1 MINACLDIKQN
12 HWKCFGVYTHSE
24 VMQKT
29 NWTFEEV
36 ISPEQYSKYDKEW
49 IERGINK
56 VEGCCGITTEHI
68 RYVSENNFLKFFLI
82 IRFSKFQTSRYFLFF
97 VV

>member
-1 MINACLDIKQN
+1 MINACLDIMQN
-12 HWKCFGVYTHSE
+12 NWKCFGVYTHSE

-36 ISPEQYSKYDKEW
+36 ISPEQYSKYVKEW

-56 VEGCCGITTEHI
+56 VEGCCTITTEHI
-68 RYVSENNFLKFFLI
+68 RYLSENN
-82 IRFSKFQTSRYFLFF
+82 Y
-97 VV
+97 

>member
-1 MINACLDIKQN
+1 MINACLDIMQN

-36 ISPEQYSKYDKEW
+36 ISPEHYSKYVKEW
-49 IERGINK
+49 IERGINL
-56 VEGCCGITTEHI
+56 VGGCCGITTEHI
-68 RYVSENNFLKFFLI
+68 KYISENNF
-82 IRFSKFQTSRYFLFF
+82 
-97 VV
+97 

>member
-1 MINACLDIKQN
+1 MISACLDIIQN
-12 HWKCFGVYTHSE
+12 HWKGFGVYAHSE

-36 ISPEQYSKYDKEW
+36 ISPEQYSKYVKEW

-56 VEGCCGITTEHI
+56 VEGCCTITTEHI
-68 RYVSENNFLKFFLI
+68 RYLSENN
-82 IRFSKFQTSRYFLFF
+82 Y
-97 VV
+97 

>member
-1 MINACLDIKQN
+1 MQN

-68 RYVSENNFLKFFLI
+68 RYVSQNNFLKFFLI
-82 IRFSKFQTSRYFLFF
+82 IRFSKFQTSRYSLFF
-97 VV
+97 VVKW

>member
-1 MINACLDIKQN
+1 
-12 HWKCFGVYTHSE
+12 
-24 VMQKT
+24 MQKT

-36 ISPEQYSKYDKEW
+36 ISPEQYSKYVKEW

-68 RYVSENNFLKFFLI
+68 RYVSQNNF
-82 IRFSKFQTSRYFLFF
+82 
-97 VV
+97 

>member
-1 MINACLDIKQN
+1 MQN
-12 HWKCFGVYTHSE
+12 HWKGFGVYAHSE

>member
-1 MINACLDIKQN
+1 MQN

-82 IRFSKFQTSRYFLFF
+82 IRFSKFQTSRYSLFF
-97 VV
+97 VVKW

>member
-1 MINACLDIKQN
+1 MQN

-36 ISPEQYSKYDKEW
+36 ISPENYSKYVKEW
-49 IERGINK
+49 IERGINL
-56 VEGCCGITTEHI
+56 VGGCCGITTEHI
-68 RYVSENNFLKFFLI
+68 KYISENNF
-82 IRFSKFQTSRYFLFF
+82 
-97 VV
+97 

>member
-1 MINACLDIKQN
+1 MQN

-56 VEGCCGITTEHI
+56 VEVCCGITTEHI
-68 RYVSENNFLKFFLI
+68 RYVSQNNFLKFFLI
-82 IRFSKFQTSRYFLFF
+82 IRFSKFQTSRYSLFF
-97 VV
+97 VVKW